1 MAFSFFLNAVLS
13 DMGLFV
19 NQKVSRNPHF
29 FLCIENEIAMGIRNV
44 MGQRWDKTSTNS
56 KMVHHLMAIG
66 NVDLMGFNGISHD
79 FTKIESRLYTWMV
92 YNGIYSNGI

>member
-1 MAFSFFLNAVLS
+1 
-13 DMGLFV
+13 MGLFV

-56 KMVHHLMAIG
+56 RMVHHLMAIG
-66 NVDLMGFNGISHD
+66 NVDLMGFNGIS
-79 FTKIESRLYTWMV
+79 L
-92 YNGIYSNGI
+92 IYDGKTYEIPLDPINDGVNLGAI